1 MGNWTN
7 PDGLQVQFGEQD
19 VARVGSV
26 HAPSNRIVIDF
37 DFSDLPSFTADLN
50 NDGTKNGFFGGDA
63 NVPAGAFITNA
74 YIIVTTPFVGG
85 TSYNIGTYEADGT
98 VIDADGIDAAV
109 LVAALGANAAV
120 VCNGASV
127 GGVLTYA
134 DAGYVVIAATG
145 TFTAGEA
152 KLVIEYNET

>member
-7 PDGLQVQFGEQD
+7 NDGLQVQYGEQD
-19 VARVGSV
+19 VARVGGV
-26 HAPSNRIVIDF
+26 HAPSKRIVIDF

-74 YIIVTTPFVGG
+74 YIIVTTPFAGG

-109 LVAALGANAAV
+109 AVADLAANKAV
-120 VCNGASV
+120 VCDGASV
-127 GGVLTYA
+127 GGVITYA
-134 DAGYVVIAATG
+134 NDGYVVIAATG

-152 KLVIEYNET
+152 KLVIEYIET

>member
-26 HAPSNRIVIDF
+26 HAPSKRIVIDW

-74 YIIVTTPFVGG
+74 YVIVTAAFTGG
-85 TSYNIGTYEADGT
+85 TSYNIGTYKADGT
-98 VIDADGIDAAV
+98 AIDADGIDAGV
-109 LVAALGANAAV
+109 LTAALGANAAV

-145 TFTAGEA
+145 TFTTGEA
-152 KLVIEYNET
+152 KLVIEYIEV